1 MKLYFYIAFAFLLFG
16 AVPAGAQS
24 LDPCDFIRGLDNKG
38 RINCSRIKV
47 PEDHSKPDGR
57 KIKIA
62 YAVVSAKKGR
72 AKEAVIYFSG
82 GPGGGSLGAGFINFL
97 GNSPLAET
105 RDIIIFDQRGIQHS
119 SALPDIGKGVYGAMA
134 ADTDMEGE
142 RKMIAEVLAD
152 FRKNAD
158 KKGIDLG
165 AYNSFQNA
173 RDVAELM
180 KKLKYDKYNLY
191 GVSYGTRLAR
201 IIQDLY
207 PEMLN
212 TVILDSPNL
221 MTDDFL
227 IDRMKSYSA
236 AAEKTFRACE
246 RNAKCRT
253 AHPDL
258 EKEYIS
264 VIEKLKS
271 EPVAVKY
278 DGGTFV
284 INSQDAVYFLRRQL
298 YRTDALERFPAL
310 LHAFV
315 DNDRKILRAV
325 VEAEL
330 ADVEDGSFNT
340 SMFLA
345 VSAYESMDRA
355 NTPEAIGRMYSE
367 LPHFPDQLA
376 FFTNLYIEG
385 MDWHG
390 KSVSAAER
398 VFKMSS
404 VPTIIFV
411 NQYDPVTPPENGRFF
426 QQKLERSHLFVIDE
440 GGHGGGNFAC
450 KMGMMNAFMDNASKK
465 PDASCM
471 KLYKEPAE
479 AR

>member
-1 MKLYFYIAFAFLLFG
+1 M
-16 AVPAGAQS
+16 
-24 LDPCDFIRGLDNKG
+24 
-38 RINCSRIKV
+38 
-47 PEDHSKPDGR
+47 PEDHSNPQGR
-57 KIKIA
+57 KIEIA
-62 YAVVSAKKGR
+62 YAVVSARKGK
-72 AKEAVIYFSG
+72 AEEAVIYFSG
-82 GPGGGSLGAGFINFL
+82 GPGGGSLRAGFINFL
-97 GNSPLAET
+97 GNDPLAEI
-105 RDIIIFDQRGIQHS
+105 RDVIIFDQRGIQHS
-119 SALPDIGKGVYGAMA
+119 SALPDIGKGVYEAMA

-142 RKMIAEVLAD
+142 RKMIAKVLHD
-152 FRKNAD
+152 FRKKAE
-158 KKGIDLG
+158 KRGIDLG

-180 KKLKYDKYNLY
+180 KKLRYDKYNLF

-212 TVILDSPNL
+212 AVILDSPNL

-227 IDRMKSYSA
+227 IDRMKSYSS

-246 RNAKCRT
+246 RDAKCRA
-253 AHPDL
+253 AHPEL
-258 EKEYIS
+258 EKEYRS
-264 VIEKLKS
+264 VIAKLKS

-310 LHAFV
+310 LHAFE
-315 DNDRKILRAV
+315 DNDPKILKAV

-330 ADVEDGSFNT
+330 ADVDDGSFNT

-355 NTPEAIGRMYSE
+355 NTPEAIGKLYGE
-367 LPHFPDQLA
+367 LPHFPDRLA

-385 MDWHG
+385 IDWHG
-390 KSVSAAER
+390 KSVSAADR

-450 KMGMMNAFMDNASKK
+450 KTGMMNDFMNDTSKK

-471 KLYKEPAE
+471 KLYID
-479 AR
+479 